1 MKHYLTISAALAAM
15 ILAGCGD
22 GKESVQE
29 QAYVQPQQT
38 EVKEM
43 NASVAPQEI
52 SAEVNVTRH
61 SPHDTAPS
69 TEQNLSASEADILK
83 EVDRVQDKMLNEIE
97 ALTHTKEMNFD
108 YIFNDINTTQ
118 KDDSN
123 KTVKQGRN
131 KDIFEGLKETDEI
144 FNTKGERVD
153 PLTGAP
159 LDVEE
164 NKQPQQTIQV
174 MEFDDKNQPVIRSV
188 EDSKRILQELKEK
201 NVSGEIK

>member
-38 EVKEM
+38 EVKET

-52 SAEVNVTRH
+52 PAEVNVTRH

-159 LDVEE
+159 LDVEK

>member
-38 EVKEM
+38 EVKET

-108 YIFNDINTTQ
+108 YIFNDTNTTQ

-188 EDSKRILQELKEK
+188 EDSKRILQELKDK
-201 NVSGEIK
+201 NISGEIK

>member
-38 EVKEM
+38 EVKET

-108 YIFNDINTTQ
+108 YIFNDTNTTQ

>member
-15 ILAGCGD
+15 VFAGCGD

-29 QAYVQPQQT
+29 QAFVQPQQT
-38 EVKEM
+38 EVKET

-52 SAEVNVTRH
+52 PAEVNVTRH

-108 YIFNDINTTQ
+108 YIFNDTNTTQ

-201 NVSGEIK
+201 NASGEIK

>member
-15 ILAGCGD
+15 VFAGCGD
-22 GKESVQE
+22 GKESVQK
-29 QAYVQPQQT
+29 QAFVQPQQT
-38 EVKEM
+38 EVKET

>member
-15 ILAGCGD
+15 VFAGCGD

-29 QAYVQPQQT
+29 QAFVQPQQT
-38 EVKEM
+38 EVKET

-52 SAEVNVTRH
+52 PAEVNVTRH

-108 YIFNDINTTQ
+108 DTNTTQ

-188 EDSKRILQELKEK
+188 EDSKRILQELKDK
-201 NVSGEIK
+201 NISGEIK

>member
-15 ILAGCGD
+15 VFAGCGD

-29 QAYVQPQQT
+29 QAFVQPQQT
-38 EVKEM
+38 EVKET

>member
-1 MKHYLTISAALAAM
+1 MKHCLTISAALAAM
-15 ILAGCGD
+15 VLAGCGD

-38 EVKEM
+38 EVKET

-201 NVSGEIK
+201 NASGEIK

>member
-15 ILAGCGD
+15 VFAGCGD

-38 EVKEM
+38 EVKET

-108 YIFNDINTTQ
+108 YIFNDTNTTQ

>member
-15 ILAGCGD
+15 VFAGCGD

-29 QAYVQPQQT
+29 QAFVQPQQT
-38 EVKEM
+38 EVKET

-52 SAEVNVTRH
+52 PAEVNVTRH

-108 YIFNDINTTQ
+108 YIFNDTNTTQ

-188 EDSKRILQELKEK
+188 EDSKRILQELKDK
-201 NVSGEIK
+201 NISGEIK

>member
-29 QAYVQPQQT
+29 QAFVQPQQT
-38 EVKEM
+38 EVKET

>member
-38 EVKEM
+38 EVKET

-164 NKQPQQTIQV
+164 NKRPQQTIQV

>member
-38 EVKEM
+38 EVKET

>member
-1 MKHYLTISAALAAM
+1 MKHYLTISATLAAM

-38 EVKEM
+38 EVKET

>member
-15 ILAGCGD
+15 VFAGCGD

-38 EVKEM
+38 EVKET

-159 LDVEE
+159 LDVED

>member
-15 ILAGCGD
+15 VFAGCGD

-29 QAYVQPQQT
+29 QAFVQPQQT
-38 EVKEM
+38 EVKET

-108 YIFNDINTTQ
+108 YIFNDTNTTQ

>member
-38 EVKEM
+38 EVKET

-201 NVSGEIK
+201 NASGEIK